1 MLPIARK
8 TLSSIVICL
17 AIVGSLT
24 AEEERPNSTAR
35 SPYDAQ
41 ATFRRGLPKEQLV
54 QLKHQVTA
62 LQSELEMLQER
73 LNYQDGDLSSIR
85 QELDQ
90 VGHTSNQYLEQVA
103 NLEVATSSMEQDLA
117 SVCKDNE
124 KCQKVLAQFQSQIRQ
139 IDKNADVQGQN
150 LRNLEKAVHALVEL
164 MQKNDRN
171 GNYNQRVGLNSSV
184 SQPMHVVK
192 EGDTLEKI
200 ARQHNTTIEAIKEAN
215 GLVNDRII
223 AGKKLKI
230 PTQGPL

>member
-8 TLSSIVICL
+8 TLSSVLICC
-17 AIVGSLT
+17 AIFGSLT
-24 AEEERPNSTAR
+24 AEEERPNSTTR

-41 ATFRRGLPKEQLV
+41 ATFRRGLPKEQIV

-62 LQSELEMLQER
+62 LQTELEMLQER
-73 LNYQDGDLSSIR
+73 LNYQDGDLNHIR

-90 VGHTSNQYLEQVA
+90 VSHTSTQYVEQMA
-103 NLEVATSSMEQDLA
+103 NLEAATTTMEQDVA
-117 SVCKDNE
+117 NVCKDNE
-124 KCQKVLAQFQSQIRQ
+124 KCQKVLVQFQNQIRQ
-139 IDKNADVQGQN
+139 IEKNTEIQGQN
-150 LRNLEKAVHALVEL
+150 VRNLEKAVHALVEL

-171 GNYNQRVGLNSSV
+171 NYSPRIGLNSSV
-184 SQPMHVVK
+184 TPPMHVVK

-230 PTQGPL
+230 PTQGSL